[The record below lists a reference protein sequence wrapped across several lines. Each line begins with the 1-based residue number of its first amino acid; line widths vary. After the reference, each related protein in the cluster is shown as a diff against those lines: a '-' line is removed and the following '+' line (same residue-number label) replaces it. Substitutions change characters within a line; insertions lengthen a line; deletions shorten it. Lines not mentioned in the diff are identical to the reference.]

1 MKLVEGMKQAH
12 LRLLL
17 ADDELDVLYDKEVYT
32 SEFMSKLV
40 SCPLPES
47 TDELIGELLPAGVGN
62 IKAVFTSLVSY
73 RLHEVS
79 LPQARFTVDEQ
90 RIILMTWLFSYS
102 EGSGIGKAI
111 RVANYEAAE
120 SVMGVK
126 LGQW

>member
-17 ADDELDVLYDKEVYT
+17 ADDELNVLYNQEVYAP
-32 SEFMSKLV
+32 EFTSKLV
-40 SCPLPES
+40 SCLLPES
-47 TDELIGELLPAGVGN
+47 IDELIGKLLPAGVSD

-73 RLHEVS
+73 RMHEVS

-90 RIILMTWLFSYS
+90 RIILMTGLFSYS
-102 EGSGIGKAI
+102 DGSGIGKAI